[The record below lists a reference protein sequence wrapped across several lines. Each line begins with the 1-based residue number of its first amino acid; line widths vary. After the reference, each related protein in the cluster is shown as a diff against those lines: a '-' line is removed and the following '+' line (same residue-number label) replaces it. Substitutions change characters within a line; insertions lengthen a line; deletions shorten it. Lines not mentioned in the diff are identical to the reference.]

1 VAEDNAYAEEVGG
14 EDADIAALANE
25 IVRLRAAAARAQ
37 AEAERAAQ
45 KEKEAAAQLKAA
57 NARLLAALRG
67 PRKTAGVPE
76 GTPPR
81 SGARWPL
88 APHATMRR
96 AILLELLDMGVP
108 MTPLELRKALPGTST
123 ASLYSALDDLR
134 RDGMIEKLRDGS
146 YVITEAQQALMR
158 AAANG
163 SD

>member
-88 APHATMRR
+88 APHAKARR
-96 AILLELLDMGVP
+96 AILVEIHEMGVP
-108 MTPLELRKALPGTST
+108 MTRAELCKALPEITEST
-123 ASLYSALDDLR
+123 LDNTLRDLR